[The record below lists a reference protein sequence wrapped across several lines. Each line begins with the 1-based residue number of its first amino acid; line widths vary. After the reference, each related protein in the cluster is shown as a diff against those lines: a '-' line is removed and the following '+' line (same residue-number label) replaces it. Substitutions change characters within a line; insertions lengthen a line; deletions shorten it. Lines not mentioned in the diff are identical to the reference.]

1 MGNSTGEKVAGKIA
15 GWEVARDL
23 EGTKKTI
30 WERMIPE
37 WNHIKAAGGGIAVFA
52 VLFFVGIWLAGNPF
66 EATVRMP
73 SKYVVEHG
81 LMGNEWSIVWS
92 VVLIAAFFEFMDAS
106 AGMGFGTALTPLLLV
121 VGFDPKQIVPVVMIQ
136 QGAAGLVGAF
146 LHREFE
152 NVEWK
157 FSPMSETVKL
167 WMIIALTGVLF
178 NVTAI
183 VGVYKIFHIGK
194 IWIKL
199 YVALL
204 LLMMGCVSLFQA
216 KKDRPYKPKRMVL
229 WAALAGFNKGV
240 GGGGYGPVVTIGG
253 LLAGVPVK
261 SMLAVTAISE
271 GTVSTIAV
279 LAWIAMLGSG
289 VQIDYILLPSFM
301 LATMFSAVAAP
312 YMTRIF
318 PEKLWKIVVPAYCL
332 VLTAYAFYK
341 IVPDIMQKLAGA

>member
-1 MGNSTGEKVAGKIA
+1 MENIKQEKLT
-15 GWEVARDL
+15 GWEVAKNL
-23 EGTKKTI
+23 EATKKTI
-30 WERMIPE
+30 WERLIPE
-37 WNHIKAAGGGIAVFA
+37 AGHLKAMGSGVVVFFI
-52 VLFFVGIWLAGNPF
+52 LFLVGIWLAGNPF

-73 SKYVVEHG
+73 SKYVVDHG
-81 LMGNEWSIVWS
+81 LMGNQWSIVWS

-121 VGFDPKQIVPVVMIQ
+121 IGFDPKQIVPVVMIQ

-167 WMIIALTGVLF
+167 WLIIAGTGVLF
-178 NVTAI
+178 NITAI
-183 VGVYKIFHIGK
+183 VGVYKIFHVGK

-204 LLMMGCVSLFQA
+204 LLMMGAVSLFQA

-253 LLAGVPVK
+253 LMAGVPVK
-261 SMLAVTAISE
+261 SMMAVTAISE
-271 GTVSTIAV
+271 GTVSTLSV
-279 LAWIAMLGSG
+279 VTWLALLGSG
-289 VQIDYILLPSFM
+289 VTIDYILLPSFM

-312 YMTRIF
+312 YMTRVF
-318 PEKLWKIVVPAYCL
+318 PEKLWKFVVPTYCL
-332 VLTAYAFYK
+332 CLTAYAFYK
-341 IVPDIMQKLAGA
+341 IIPDVMKKLAGS

>member
-1 MGNSTGEKVAGKIA
+1 MEDVKGKKQM

-23 EGTKKTI
+23 ESQKKTI
-30 WERMIPE
+30 LERMIPE
-37 WNHIKAAGGGIAVFA
+37 WSHVKAALGGVGVFF

-73 SKYVVEHG
+73 SKFVVEHG
-81 LMGNEWSIVWS
+81 LLGNDWTIVWS
-92 VVLIAAFFEFMDAS
+92 VVLLAAFFEFMDAS
-106 AGMGFGTALTPLLLV
+106 AGMGFGTALTPMLLM

-157 FSPMSETVKL
+157 FKPMSETIKL
-167 WMIIALTGVLF
+167 AMIIVISGVVF
-178 NVTAI
+178 NVLAI
-183 VGVYKIFHIGK
+183 VGIYKIFAVDK

-204 LLMMGCVSLFQA
+204 LLMMGGVSLFQS
-216 KKDRPYKPKRMVL
+216 KKERPYRPGKMVL
-229 WAALAGFNKGV
+229 WASLAGFNKGV

-253 LLAGVPVK
+253 LMAGVPVK

-271 GTVSTIAV
+271 GAVSTVAV
-279 LAWIAMLGSG
+279 LAWLGMLGSG
-289 VQIDYILLPSFM
+289 VTIDYILLPSFM

-312 YMTRIF
+312 YMTRVF

-332 VLTAYAFYK
+332 CLTAYAFWK
-341 IVPDIMQKLAGA
+341 IIPDVLKRLAG

>member
-1 MGNSTGEKVAGKIA
+1 MEHTKQQKLT
-15 GWEVARDL
+15 GWEVAKDL
-23 EGTKKTI
+23 EATKKTI
-30 WERMIPE
+30 WERLVPE
-37 WNHIKAAGGGIAVFA
+37 AGHLKAMGSGVIVFFI
-52 VLFFVGIWLAGNPF
+52 LFLVGIWLAGNPF

-73 SKYVVEHG
+73 SKYVVDHG

-106 AGMGFGTALTPLLLV
+106 AGMGFGTALTPLLLM

-157 FSPMSETVKL
+157 LSPMSETIKL
-167 WMIIALTGVLF
+167 WLIIAGTGVLF
-178 NVTAI
+178 NVVAV
-183 VGVYKIFHIGK
+183 VGIYKIFEVGK
-194 IWIKL
+194 VWIKL

-204 LLMMGCVSLFQA
+204 LLFMGGVSLFQS
-216 KKDRPYKPKRMVL
+216 KKERPYKPGKMVL

-253 LLAGVPVK
+253 LMAGVPVK
-261 SMLAVTAISE
+261 SMMAVTAISE
-271 GTVSTIAV
+271 GTVSTLSV
-279 LAWIAMLGSG
+279 VTWLALLGSG
-289 VQIDYILLPSFM
+289 VTIDYVLLPSFM

-312 YMTRIF
+312 YMTRVF

-332 VLTAYAFYK
+332 CLTAYAFYK
-341 IVPDIMQKLAGA
+341 VIPDVMKKLAGS